1 MDYQTLEDE
10 LRAVCV
16 AADAGAGGWVRTSRI
31 LEAIAAPT
39 APQAVGEPVAFT
51 AAQAAQKLGKT
62 QDDPE
67 DKFTA
72 AQAAQKVPPHWRYR
86 SCWFTA
92 AQAAQKTA
100 PAATAEPSAVA
111 GAREPLTD
119 EQIDEEYLNG
129 DLQPQLY
136 DRQGMFQ
143 AGARF
148 AERYHGIASPAGD
161 GGAK

>member
-1 MDYQTLEDE
+1 MSMRCRAAAWEPEMDYQTLEDE

-39 APQAVGEPVAFT
+39 APQAVGEPVA
-51 AAQAAQKLGKT
+51 
-62 QDDPE
+62 
-67 DKFTA
+67 
-72 AQAAQKVPPHWRYR
+72 
-86 SCWFTA
+86 FTA

>member
-1 MDYQTLEDE
+1 
-10 LRAVCV
+10 
-16 AADAGAGGWVRTSRI
+16 
-31 LEAIAAPT
+31 
-39 APQAVGEPVAFT
+39 
-51 AAQAAQKLGKT
+51 
-62 QDDPE
+62 
-67 DKFTA
+67 
-72 AQAAQKVPPHWRYR
+72 
-86 SCWFTA
+86 
-92 AQAAQKTA
+92 
-100 PAATAEPSAVA
+100 VA